1 MKTNEEKIARIKAY
15 FETRGDVAF
24 AFLFGSGAKGTM
36 HVESDVDIGVYFTPS
51 SRFLEYESETR
62 YPGEQEIWSE
72 LDSML
77 GRRVDMVVLN
87 RAPATLFDAVLREG
101 IEIFSK
107 EGEPSSRLVLAVSD
121 LAEDFRIFVSDFVK
135 IKERST
141 SLSPDDRTRL
151 LRIVDFLQ
159 DRLPEFQ
166 TFGAVDQRQYERD
179 MVVKRNMERW
189 AETVA
194 NASIDA
200 AKIVLASAKRPLPQ
214 TYKSILKELAF
225 LPDFD
230 EKTAAALSDFGDLR
244 NILAHEYLDLRFFVL
259 QKFSKEG
266 GPSYSYLI
274 EYAKKI
280 LAENEKISRDT

>member
-1 MKTNEEKIARIKAY
+1 MKKLGEY
-15 FETRGDVAF
+15 FKSRKDVAF
-24 AFLFGSGAKGTM
+24 AFLFGSGAKGTI
-36 HVESDVDIGVYFTPS
+36 HAESDVDIGVYFTPS
-51 SRFLEYESETR
+51 SPYLEYESEAR

-101 IEIFSK
+101 KKIFAK
-107 EGEPSSRLVLAVSD
+107 DGEPSTRIVLAVSD
-121 LAEDFRIFVSDFVK
+121 LAEDFRMFISDFAK
-135 IKERST
+135 IKERSA
-141 SLSPDDRTRL
+141 SLSPDDRVRL
-151 LRIVDFLQ
+151 EQIVDFLS

-166 TFGAVDQRQYERD
+166 TFKELEQKQYERD
-179 MVVKRNMERW
+179 IVAKRNIERW

-200 AKIVLASAKRPLPQ
+200 AKILLASARRPLPR
-214 TYKSILKELAF
+214 TYKSIVRGLAY

-230 EKTAAALSDFGDLR
+230 EKIATALSEFSDLR
-244 NILAHEYLDLRFFVL
+244 NVLAHEYLDLRFSVL
-259 QKFSKEG
+259 QKFAKEG

-274 EYAKKI
+274 EYVKKI
-280 LAENEKISRDT
+280 LFDRV